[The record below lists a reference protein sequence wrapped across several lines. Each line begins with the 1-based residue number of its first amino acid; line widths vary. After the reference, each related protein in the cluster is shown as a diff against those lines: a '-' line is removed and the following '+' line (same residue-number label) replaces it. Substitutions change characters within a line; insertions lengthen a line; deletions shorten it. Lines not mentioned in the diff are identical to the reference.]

1 MSDVAPPAAPG
12 AAPGPAGAP
21 TPGGCPISADF
32 LPANYR
38 KHVDPAAPVPI
49 RMMAARAMVP
59 LSNSDKATVLY
70 MLTFDHDAGVR
81 DAAAKTATTLPDVI
95 LASALRDESVKP
107 PALGYFLRLLWEKDA
122 YAEML
127 ILNAS
132 TPDDA
137 VAEVAHKCSLRC
149 VEIIGQNQLRLLRH
163 DDVVRQLCTNPNAT
177 PALIDGVCDFA
188 VRSGLIL
195 ADVPQMKEARVRLY
209 GPEAAERPP
218 DPGPTADEVIRDYH
232 ELVDE
237 NASPLEERKRLT
249 LNQRVVKMSVAEKIK
264 LATLGNKEARGIL
277 IRDTNRLVARAVIES
292 PRITDGE
299 VIMAAS
305 SRSCSEDVLRGI
317 YSRGEWTKLYQ
328 VKLAL
333 VKNPKTPLGI
343 ALKWMAMLRDSDVR
357 ELCRDKNVPS
367 AVRMQAKKMDD
378 KKTNPKKDH

>member
-1 MSDVAPPAAPG
+1 MSDVAPPAGPP
-12 AAPGPAGAP
+12 AAPAGGP
-21 TPGGCPISADF
+21 TPAGCPIPADF

-59 LSNSDKATVLY
+59 LSNSDKVTVLY

-81 DAAAKTATTLPDVI
+81 EAAAKTALSLPDVI

-107 PALGYFLRLLWEKDA
+107 PALGYLLRMLWEKDV

-137 VAEVAHKCSLRC
+137 VAEVAHKCSLRAA
-149 VEIIGQNQLRLLRH
+149 EIIGQNQLRLLRH
-163 DDVVRQLCTNPNAT
+163 EDVVRQLCTNPNAT
-177 PALIDGVCDFA
+177 PALLDGVCDFA

-195 ADVPQMKEARVRLY
+195 IDVPQMKEARIRLY

-218 DPGPTADEVIRDYH
+218 DPGPTAEEVIRDYQ
-232 ELVDE
+232 ELADE
-237 NASPLEERKRLT
+237 NASPLEERKRLS

-305 SRSCSEDVLRGI
+305 SRSCSEDVLRVI
-317 YSRGEWTKLYQ
+317 YNSGEWLKLYQ
-328 VKLAL
+328 IKLAL
-333 VKNPKTPLGI
+333 VKNPKTPLSV
-343 ALKWMAMLRDSDVR
+343 AMKWLAVLRDSDVKQ
-357 ELCRDKNVPS
+357 LAHDKNVPS
-367 AVRMQAKKMDD
+367 AVRMQAKKAED
-378 KKTNPKKDH
+378 KKTNPRKDH